1 VRRLADKVCL
11 VTGSSRGIGA
21 SIARAFAA
29 EGGRVAVTYMT
40 NEDAAVTLAEDL
52 GDALCLK
59 LDVRRWG
66 DIRRAV
72 DDVLSTWGR
81 LDVLVNNAGYLEQK
95 DFFEITEDEFDLTL
109 DVNLK
114 GLFFCTQE
122 AGRVFRDQR
131 AGCIVNVSSVGGQF
145 GGPKAPHYAAAKA
158 AVLSF
163 TRSSARLLAPYAVRV
178 NAIAPGFI
186 RTDMVAELLERDEV
200 EILAGIPLHRIGE
213 PEAVASAAVYLASE
227 ESSFLTGQVL
237 NVNGGQ
243 WMV

>member
-1 VRRLADKVCL
+1 MKLLADKVCL

-21 SIARAFAA
+21 SIARRFAA
-29 EGGRVAVTYMT
+29 EGARVVVTYMS
-40 NEDAAVTLAEDL
+40 NADAARTLARELD
-52 GDALCLK
+52 DALCLK

-72 DDVLSTWGR
+72 DEVLAKWGR
-81 LDVLVNNAGYLEQK
+81 LDVLVNNAGHLQQK
-95 DFFEITEDEFDLTL
+95 DFFEITEEEFDLTL

-122 AGRVFRDQR
+122 AGRVFRDQNS
-131 AGCIVNVSSVGGQF
+131 GCIVNVSSVGGQF

-163 TRSSARLLAPYAVRV
+163 TKSSARLLAPYSVRV

-186 RTDMVAELLERDEV
+186 RTDMIADLLEHDE
-200 EILAGIPLHRIGE
+200 EQILANIPLQRVGE
-213 PEAVASAAVYLASE
+213 PEDVAAAAVYLASE
-227 ESSFLTGQVL
+227 ESSFLTGQVM

-243 WMV
+243 LMP

>member
-1 VRRLADKVCL
+1 MKRLQGKVCL

-29 EGGRVAVTYMT
+29 EGGRVAITYQS
-40 NEDAAVTLAEDL
+40 NEGAAMALAEEL
-52 GDALCLK
+52 GNALCLK

-72 DDVLSTWGR
+72 DDVLSNWGR
-81 LDVLVNNAGYLEQK
+81 LDVLVNNAGHLQQK
-95 DFFEITEDEFDLTL
+95 DFFEITEEEFDLTL

-122 AGRVFRDQR
+122 SARVFRDQGS
-131 AGCIVNVSSVGGQF
+131 GCIVNVSSVGGQF

-163 TRSSARLLAPYAVRV
+163 TKSSARLLAPYGVRV

-186 RTDMVAELLERDEV
+186 RTDMIAGLLERDE
-200 EILAGIPLHRIGE
+200 EQILSNIPLQRIGE
-213 PEAVASAAVYLASE
+213 PEDVASAAVYLASS
-227 ESSFLTGQVL
+227 ESAFLTGQVM

-243 WMV
+243 LMP